1 MMDHHRFIQPTKS
14 SNVMIGGSAS
24 RSSDTTD
31 DHTASDPV
39 GANDCST
46 NPIPHSSVPIFGDDA
61 FEKINMD
68 FDLSGESSK
77 PRSSDTSLASEM
89 FLEKLY
95 NSELKGMIEME
106 NSPEDNS
113 KIGISSKLG
122 DIGDELNMDLL
133 EDNLFPNGDYGDNNE
148 GNDTINNYSLPSNPL
163 HALIS
168 NDSSIGSL
176 IHQAQE
182 VTENSESSADQLL
195 KLLPETGNGNSEVS
209 IENMLM
215 GNSDNSLENL
225 INAPLIDMDSRFPD
239 SSVSNN
245 EGFGNNNNDKNRNS
259 NTNNNQSFGL
269 EHVGSSGSL
278 SDSIG
283 SLQTLGLDNRN
294 SNEPFPVHT
303 SSGSMNSV
311 RLNSQV
317 MNNSMNNSINISNN
331 SRSTSA
337 AVAQQQKQQMAARQ
351 QQQQALLMQR
361 QQQLFLQQQQQ
372 MRQQQQQQLN
382 NNSKK
387 SAAASSIQS
396 IVNDQLSQL
405 PQVSQLTKLG
415 VVGLEEEKLKL
426 IRRLQ
431 QIEHSNMPLNTGQQQ
446 QRQQQQQQQQ
456 QQFLLQQ
463 QVLLKQ
469 QQLQLEQQKKQQLQQ
484 QQGASMPSLG
494 TGGQITQ
501 GQMELQGQQQ
511 QQQQS
516 NMGFAMNQQ
525 IMQQQQGGIAPG
537 LLSPRP
543 IATPQTQTSFFNNS
557 NNMMNISNNNN
568 DSNNSPG
575 GKSSLQQQQTSIFSN
590 TNGVFNDNNNKK
602 MKANVSSVMGS
613 QGKETPLLSFL
624 RKNRGSSNNN
634 NTMIAQ
640 MGQQQQP
647 TSQAAA
653 ASLNTTNHSISSEG
667 SLFDGTPI
675 DYNAAASNPF
685 LRQMM
690 NNLDRSVNRNSSMR
704 GQIGG
709 IAGNG
714 LSNLTRRNMMQ
725 QMSTSG
731 QISKSCRE
739 LEKQMSTDS
748 YESAGII
755 ARHGSMDQIPTRRT
769 GLTAGAAKAQN
780 RRFTLNRSN
789 NSFGNLNKSRSGPR
803 REGPKRELK
812 QAGSGS
818 SSRSLP
824 GKFNTSSKTS
834 LSSEDSAGS
843 LITIKVGGKMGRRSS
858 KHKLGIGNSLAHRT
872 SSVPYMNSFASSE
885 SAASIQQRREG
896 NQQGGGGHNHQWS

>member
-1 MMDHHRFIQPTKS
+1 
-14 SNVMIGGSAS
+14 MIGGSAS

-39 GANDCST
+39 GAND
-46 NPIPHSSVPIFGDDA
+46 PIPHSSVAIFGDDA

-68 FDLSGESSK
+68 FDLSAK
-77 PRSSDTSLASEM
+77 PRSSDTSVASDM
-89 FLEKLY
+89 LFEKLY
-95 NSELKGMIEME
+95 NSELGGASELKGMIGIG

-133 EDNLFPNGDYGDNNE
+133 EDNLFPNGDYGDNNG
-148 GNDTINNYSLPSNPL
+148 GNDYSLPSNPL

-168 NDSSIGSL
+168 NDSSLRSL
-176 IHQAQE
+176 NHQAQE
-182 VTENSESSADQLL
+182 VTENSESSADQML
-195 KLLPETGNGNSEVS
+195 KLLPETGNGDSEAS

-215 GNSDNSLENL
+215 ENGDNSLEHL
-225 INAPLIDMDSRFPD
+225 INAPLIDMDRSFPD
-239 SSVSNN
+239 SSGGNN
-245 EGFGNNNNDKNRNS
+245 EAFGSNNNNDNNRNS
-259 NTNNNQSFGL
+259 NTNNNRSFGL
-269 EHVGSSGSL
+269 EHVDSSGSL

-283 SLQTLGLDNRN
+283 SLPTLGLDNRN
-294 SNEPFPVHT
+294 SNEPFPVHA

-311 RLNSQV
+311 QLNSQV
-317 MNNSMNNSINISNN
+317 MNNSMNNSMNINNN

-337 AVAQQQKQQMAARQ
+337 AVAQQQTSLQSSMQQKQHIAARQ
-351 QQQQALLMQR
+351 QQQQALLMNR

-372 MRQQQQQQLN
+372 MRQQQQQLN

-405 PQVSQLTKLG
+405 PQVGQLTKLG
-415 VVGLEEEKLKL
+415 ASGLEEEKLKL

-431 QIEHSNMPLNTGQQQ
+431 QIEHSNMPLNTDQ
-446 QRQQQQQQQQ
+446 QRQQQQQHQ

-501 GQMELQGQQQ
+501 RQMELQGQQQ

-516 NMGFAMNQQ
+516 SMGFAMNQQ
-525 IMQQQQGGIAPG
+525 IMQQQQGGIAQG

-543 IATPQTQTSFFNNS
+543 IAAPPTQTSFFNNNSNS

-568 DSNNSPG
+568 NNSNNIPG
-575 GKSSLQQQQTSIFSN
+575 GKSSLQQQQTSMFSN
-590 TNGVFNDNNNKK
+590 TSGVSNDNNNNK

-634 NTMIAQ
+634 NTMSAQ

-675 DYNAAASNPF
+675 DYNASSSNPF

-709 IAGNG
+709 LAGSG

-725 QMSTSG
+725 QMSTTG

-739 LEKQMSTDS
+739 LEKQISTDS

-789 NSFGNLNKSRSGPR
+789 NSFGNLNKSNLNKSRSGPR
-803 REGPKRELK
+803 RELK

-824 GKFNTSSKTS
+824 GKFNTSKTS
-834 LSSEDSAGS
+834 LSSEDSSGS

-858 KHKLGIGNSLAHRT
+858 KHKLGVGNTLAHRT
-872 SSVPYMNSFASSE
+872 SSVPYMNSFATSE

>member
-1 MMDHHRFIQPTKS
+1 
-14 SNVMIGGSAS
+14 MIGGSAS

-39 GANDCST
+39 GAND
-46 NPIPHSSVPIFGDDA
+46 PIPHSSVAIFGDDA

-77 PRSSDTSLASEM
+77 PRSSDTSVASDM
-89 FLEKLY
+89 LFEKLY
-95 NSELKGMIEME
+95 NSELGGASELKGMIGIG

-133 EDNLFPNGDYGDNNE
+133 EDNLFPNGDYGDNNG
-148 GNDTINNYSLPSNPL
+148 GNDYSLPSNPL

-168 NDSSIGSL
+168 NDSSLRSL
-176 IHQAQE
+176 NHQAQE
-182 VTENSESSADQLL
+182 VTENSESSADQML
-195 KLLPETGNGNSEVS
+195 KLLPETGNGDSEAS

-215 GNSDNSLENL
+215 ENGDNSLEHL
-225 INAPLIDMDSRFPD
+225 INAPLIDMDRSFPD
-239 SSVSNN
+239 SSGGNN
-245 EGFGNNNNDKNRNS
+245 EAFGSNNNDNDNDNRNS
-259 NTNNNQSFGL
+259 NTNNNRSFGL

-405 PQVSQLTKLG
+405 PQVGQLTKLG
-415 VVGLEEEKLKL
+415 VVGLEEEKMKL

-516 NMGFAMNQQ
+516 NMGFAINQQ
-525 IMQQQQGGIAPG
+525 IMQQQQQGGIAQG

-543 IATPQTQTSFFNNS
+543 IAAPPTQTSFFNNNSNS
-557 NNMMNISNNNN
+557 NNMMNISNN
-568 DSNNSPG
+568 SNNIPG
-575 GKSSLQQQQTSIFSN
+575 GKSSLQQQQTSMFSN
-590 TNGVFNDNNNKK
+590 TSGVSNDNNNNK

-634 NTMIAQ
+634 NTMSAQ
-640 MGQQQQP
+640 IGQQQQP

-675 DYNAAASNPF
+675 DYNASSSNPF

-709 IAGNG
+709 LAGSG

-725 QMSTSG
+725 QMSTTG

-739 LEKQMSTDS
+739 LEKQISTDS

-755 ARHGSMDQIPTRRT
+755 ARHGSMDQIPTRRN

-789 NSFGNLNKSRSGPR
+789 NSFGNLNKSNLNKSRSGPR
-803 REGPKRELK
+803 RELK

-824 GKFNTSSKTS
+824 GKFNTSKTS
-834 LSSEDSAGS
+834 LTSEDSSGS

-858 KHKLGIGNSLAHRT
+858 KHKLGVGNTLAHRT
-872 SSVPYMNSFASSE
+872 SSVPYMNSFATAGE